1 MNSTAT
7 WWCGQTKEL
16 TYVLNNLPK
25 LIIKKTNRD
34 LGFKSVYGRKLS
46 KNNWQILQFL
56 SNPKVC
62 GTGRSKFVYN
72 ALANRW
78 KILPRLAVIRAFLIS
93 DGTNT
98 K

>member
-16 TYVLNNLPK
+16 TYLNNLPK

-46 KNNWQILQFL
+46 KDNWQILATIL
-56 SNPKVC
+56 SNPKSMWH
-62 GTGRSKFVYN
+62 RK
-72 ALANRW
+72 
-78 KILPRLAVIRAFLIS
+78 K
-93 DGTNT
+93 
-98 K
+98 